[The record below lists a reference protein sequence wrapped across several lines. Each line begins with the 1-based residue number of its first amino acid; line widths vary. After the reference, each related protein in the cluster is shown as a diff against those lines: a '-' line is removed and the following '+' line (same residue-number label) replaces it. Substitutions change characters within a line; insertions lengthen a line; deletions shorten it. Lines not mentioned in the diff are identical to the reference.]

1 MADRVFKLMGSHSA
15 TERAKDDFY
24 QSSPEIANAL
34 FECVKAG
41 IKGNKVYA
49 AGLENTVIIDS
60 SVGTGTLLE
69 PLHHYVWYDIGYDI
83 ADRECTCGD
92 RIIIKDWLTVQPGDE
107 AKETWFYR
115 HPKIIVQ
122 NPPFKLAL
130 EFVQHSLELLDKGE
144 LLFSLHRLLFLE
156 GGERFGKLYGNK
168 QKPKYVFVFAKRV
181 SCIAPNVP
189 GKGQNAMCYA
199 WFMWQKG
206 FRGNTQIKWII
217 DGRIA

>member
-1 MADRVFKLMGSHSA
+1 MSDKVFKLLGAHST

-24 QSSPEIANAL
+24 QSSTEIANAL

-41 IKGNKVYA
+41 IKRNDLYA
-49 AGLENTVIIDS
+49 EGLEETVIIDS
-60 SVGTGTLLE
+60 SVGTGTLLK
-69 PLHHYVWYDIGYDI
+69 PFRYKCWSLIGYDI
-83 ADRECTCGD
+83 ADRGY
-92 RIIIKDWLTVQPGDE
+92 KFVSVQNWLTV
-107 AKETWFYR
+107 KEIPNPR
-115 HPKIIVQ
+115 NKPKVIVQ

-130 EFVQHSLELLDKGE
+130 EFVQHSLDLLNKGE

-168 QKPKYVFVFAKRV
+168 QKPKYVFVFANRV
-181 SCIAPNVP
+181 SCITPDIENK
-189 GKGQNAMCYA
+189 GKNAVCFA

-206 FRGNTQIKWII
+206 YRGSTQIKWII

>member
-34 FECVKAG
+34 FECVKTG
-41 IKGNKVYA
+41 VKRNKVYA

-60 SVGTGTLLE
+60 SAGTGVLLE
-69 PLHHYVWYDIGYDI
+69 PLYKSCWCQIGYDI
-83 ADRECTCGD
+83 ADRGYEHV
-92 RIIIKDWLTVQPGDE
+92 IIRDWFNVNTDMWK
-107 AKETWFYR
+107 KEIWFNR

-130 EFVQHSLELLDKGE
+130 EFVQHSLELLERGE
-144 LLFSLHRLLFLE
+144 LLFSLHRIQFLE
-156 GGERFGKLYGNK
+156 TRERFAKLYGNK
-168 QKPKYVFVFAKRV
+168 QKPKYVFIFANRV
-181 SCIAPNVP
+181 TCVAPGIPN
-189 GKGQNAMCYA
+189 KGQGAMCYA

>member
-34 FECVKAG
+34 FECVKTG
-41 IKGNKVYA
+41 IKGNKLYA
-49 AGLENTVIIDS
+49 EGLENTVIIDS
-60 SVGTGTLLE
+60 SVGTGVLLE
-69 PLHHYVWYDIGYDI
+69 PLYKSCWFQIGYDI
-83 ADRECTCGD
+83 ADRGYEHV
-92 RIIIKDWLTVQPGDE
+92 IIRDWFNVNTDMWK
-107 AKETWFYR
+107 KEIWFNR

-130 EFVQHSLELLDKGE
+130 EFVQHGLELLNKGE
-144 LLFSLHRLLFLE
+144 LLFSLHRILFLE
-156 GGERFGKLYGNK
+156 GRERFDKLYGNK

-181 SCIAPNVP
+181 SCITPDIENK
-189 GKGQNAMCYA
+189 GKNAVCFA

-217 DGRIA
+217 DGQIA

>member
-1 MADRVFKLMGSHSA
+1 MADRVFKLMGSHGA

-41 IKGNKVYA
+41 IKRNELYA
-49 AGLENTVIIDS
+49 EGLEETVIIDS

-69 PLHHYVWYDIGYDI
+69 PFRYKCWSLIGYDI
-83 ADRECTCGD
+83 ADRGY
-92 RIIIKDWLTVQPGDE
+92 KFVSVQDWLTV
-107 AKETWFYR
+107 KEIPN
-115 HPKIIVQ
+115 PKNNPKVIVQ

-130 EFVQHSLELLDKGE
+130 EFVQHSLELLNNGE

-181 SCIAPNVP
+181 SCIAPDVP
-189 GKGQNAMCYA
+189 SKGQNAMCYA

-217 DGRIA
+217 DGRTA

>member
-24 QSSPEIANAL
+24 QSSTEIANAL

-41 IKGNKVYA
+41 IKRNELYA
-49 AGLENTVIIDS
+49 EGLEETVIIDS

-69 PLHHYVWYDIGYDI
+69 PFRYKCWSLIGYDI
-83 ADRECTCGD
+83 ADRGY
-92 RIIIKDWLTVQPGDE
+92 KFVSVQDWLTV
-107 AKETWFYR
+107 KEIPNPR
-115 HPKIIVQ
+115 NKPKVIVQ

-130 EFVQHSLELLDKGE
+130 EFVQHGLELLNKGE
-144 LLFSLHRLLFLE
+144 LLFSLHRIQFLE
-156 GGERFGKLYGNK
+156 TRERFAKLYGNK
-168 QKPKYVFVFAKRV
+168 QKPKYVFVFANRV
-181 SCIAPNVP
+181 TCVAPGIPN
-189 GKGQNAMCYA
+189 KGQGAMCYA

>member
-34 FECVKAG
+34 FECVKTG

-49 AGLENTVIIDS
+49 TGLENTVIIDS
-60 SVGTGTLLE
+60 SVGTGVLLE
-69 PLHHYVWYDIGYDI
+69 PFKKVCWYFIGYDI
-83 ADRECTCGD
+83 ADRGYEKV
-92 RIIIKDWLTVQPGDE
+92 RVQDWLTVQPGDE
-107 AKETWFYR
+107 AKEIWYFR

-130 EFVQHSLELLDKGE
+130 EFVQHGLELLNKGE
-144 LLFSLHRLLFLE
+144 LLFSLHRIQFLE
-156 GGERFGKLYGNK
+156 TRERFAKLYGNK
-168 QKPKYVFVFAKRV
+168 QKPKYVFVFANRV
-181 SCIAPNVP
+181 TCVAPDVP
-189 GKGQNAMCYA
+189 NKGQGAMCYA

>member
-24 QSSPEIANAL
+24 QSSTEIANAL
-34 FECVKAG
+34 FECVKKG

-49 AGLENTVIIDS
+49 AGLENTVVIDS
-60 SVGTGTLLE
+60 SAGTGTLLE
-69 PLHHYVWYDIGYDI
+69 PLYKSCWFQIGYDI
-83 ADRECTCGD
+83 ADRGYE
-92 RIIIKDWLTVQPGDE
+92 RVIIRDWFNVNTDMWK
-107 AKETWFYR
+107 KEIWFGR

-130 EFVQHSLELLDKGE
+130 EFVQHGLELLDKGE

-181 SCIAPNVP
+181 SCIAPDVP
-189 GKGQNAMCYA
+189 GKGQGAMCYA

>member
-1 MADRVFKLMGSHSA
+1 MADRVFKLMGSHGA

-41 IKGNKVYA
+41 IKRNELYA
-49 AGLENTVIIDS
+49 EGLEETVIIDS

-69 PLHHYVWYDIGYDI
+69 PFRYKCWSLIGYDI
-83 ADRECTCGD
+83 ADRGYKFV
-92 RIIIKDWLTVQPGDE
+92 RVKDWLTVQPFDE
-107 AKETWFYR
+107 TKETWFYR

-130 EFVQHSLELLDKGE
+130 EFVQHGLELLNKGE
-144 LLFSLHRLLFLE
+144 LLFSLHRIQFLE
-156 GGERFGKLYGNK
+156 TRERFAKLYGNK
-168 QKPKYVFVFAKRV
+168 QKPKYVFVFANRV
-181 SCIAPNVP
+181 TCVAPDVP
-189 GKGQNAMCYA
+189 NKGQGAMCYA

>member
-49 AGLENTVIIDS
+49 AGLENTVVIDS
-60 SVGTGTLLE
+60 SAGTGVLLE
-69 PLHHYVWYDIGYDI
+69 PFKKVCWYQIGYDI
-83 ADRECTCGD
+83 ADRGCENV
-92 RIIIKDWLTVQPGDE
+92 RIQDWFSVDMREL
-107 AKETWFYR
+107 AKEIWFDR

-130 EFVQHSLELLDKGE
+130 EFVQHGLELLNKGE
-144 LLFSLHRLLFLE
+144 LLFSLHRIQFLE
-156 GGERFGKLYGNK
+156 SRERFAKLYGNK
-168 QKPKYVFVFAKRV
+168 QKPKYVFVFANRV
-181 SCIAPNVP
+181 TCVAPDVP
-189 GKGQNAMCYA
+189 NKGQGAMCYA

-206 FRGNTQIKWII
+206 FRGNTQIKWIV

>member
-49 AGLENTVIIDS
+49 AGLENTVVIDS
-60 SVGTGTLLE
+60 SAGTGVLLE
-69 PLHHYVWYDIGYDI
+69 PFKKVCWYQIGYDI
-83 ADRECTCGD
+83 VDRGCENV
-92 RIIIKDWLTVQPGDE
+92 RIQDWFSVDMREL
-107 AKETWFYR
+107 AKEIWFHR

-130 EFVQHSLELLDKGE
+130 EFVQHGLELLNKGE
-144 LLFSLHRLLFLE
+144 LLFSLHRIQFLE
-156 GGERFGKLYGNK
+156 SRERFAKLYGNK
-168 QKPKYVFVFAKRV
+168 QKPKYVFVFANRV
-181 SCIAPNVP
+181 TCVAPDVP
-189 GKGQNAMCYA
+189 NKGQGAMCYA

-206 FRGNTQIKWII
+206 FRGNTQIKWIV

>member
-24 QSSPEIANAL
+24 QSSPEIAHAL
-34 FECVKAG
+34 WRCIGYGMKNNRRTYPVFVDTLY
-41 IKGNKVYA
+41 V
-49 AGLENTVIIDS
+49 DS
-60 SVGTGTLLE
+60 SVGTGVLLHDIE
-69 PLHHYVWYDIGYDI
+69 EQYADTIGYDI
-83 ADRECTCGD
+83 VDRGYPD
-92 RIIIKDWLTVQPGDE
+92 VIIQDWLTV
-107 AKETWFYR
+107 KEIPNPR
-115 HPKIIVQ
+115 NKPKVIVQ

-130 EFVQHSLELLDKGE
+130 EFVQHGLELLNKGE

-181 SCIAPNVP
+181 SCIAPDVP
-189 GKGQNAMCYA
+189 NKGQNAMCYA

-217 DGRIA
+217 DGRIV

>member
-34 FECVKAG
+34 FECVKTG
-41 IKGNKVYA
+41 IKGNKLYA

-60 SVGTGTLLE
+60 SVGTGVLLE
-69 PLHHYVWYDIGYDI
+69 PFKNKLWCQIGYDI
-83 ADRECTCGD
+83 ADRGYENV
-92 RIIIKDWLTVQPGDE
+92 RVQDWFAVDMRELTK
-107 AKETWFYR
+107 AAWFHW

-130 EFVQHSLELLDKGE
+130 EFVQHGLELLNKGE

-168 QKPKYVFVFAKRV
+168 QKPKYVFVFPKRV

-189 GKGQNAMCYA
+189 NKGQNAMCYA

-217 DGRIA
+217 DGRIV

>member
-24 QSSPEIANAL
+24 MSSDDIAHALWKCIGYGMKNNSRTYPIFIDAL
-34 FECVKAG
+34 FV
-41 IKGNKVYA
+41 
-49 AGLENTVIIDS
+49 DS
-60 SVGTGTLLE
+60 SVGTGTLL
-69 PLHHYVWYDIGYDI
+69 HDIEEQYEDTLGYDI
-83 ADRECTCGD
+83 VDRGYPD
-92 RIIIKDWLTVQPGDE
+92 VIVQDWLTV
-107 AKETWFYR
+107 KEIPNPR
-115 HPKIIVQ
+115 NKPKIIVQ

-130 EFVQHSLELLDKGE
+130 EFVQHGLELLNKGE

-181 SCIAPNVP
+181 SCIAPDVP

>member
-1 MADRVFKLMGSHSA
+1 VSDKVFKLLGAHST

-41 IKGNKVYA
+41 IKRNKLYEE
-49 AGLENTVIIDS
+49 GLENTVVIDS

-69 PLHHYVWYDIGYDI
+69 PFKNKCWSLIGYDI
-83 ADRECTCGD
+83 ADRGYKHV
-92 RIIIKDWLTVQPGDE
+92 RVQDWLTVRPDDE

-115 HPKIIVQ
+115 YPKIIVQ

-130 EFVQHSLELLDKGE
+130 EFVQHGLELLNKGE
-144 LLFSLHRLLFLE
+144 LLFSLHRIQFLE
-156 GGERFGKLYGNK
+156 GLERFENLYKNK
-168 QKPKYVFVFAKRV
+168 YKRPKYVFIFTKRV
-181 SCIAPNVP
+181 SCITPDIEN
-189 GKGQNAMCYA
+189 KGQNAVCFA

>member
-34 FECVKAG
+34 FECVKTG
-41 IKGNKVYA
+41 IKGNKLYA

-60 SVGTGTLLE
+60 SVGTGVLLE
-69 PLHHYVWYDIGYDI
+69 PLYKSCWYQIGYDI
-83 ADRECTCGD
+83 ADRGYEHV
-92 RIIIKDWLTVQPGDE
+92 IIRDWFNVNTDMRK
-107 AKETWFYR
+107 KEIWFNR

-130 EFVQHSLELLDKGE
+130 EFVQHSLELLERGE

-181 SCIAPNVP
+181 SCIAPDVP
-189 GKGQNAMCYA
+189 SKGQNAMCYA

>member
-41 IKGNKVYA
+41 IKGNKVYDM
-49 AGLENTVIIDS
+49 GLENTVVIDS
-60 SVGTGTLLE
+60 SAGTGTLLE
-69 PLHHYVWYDIGYDI
+69 PLYKSCWFQIGYDI
-83 ADRECTCGD
+83 ADRGYEHV
-92 RIIIKDWLTVQPGDE
+92 IIRDWFNVNTDMWK
-107 AKETWFYR
+107 KEIWFGR

-130 EFVQHSLELLDKGE
+130 EFVQHGLELLDKGE

-181 SCIAPNVP
+181 SCIAPDVP
-189 GKGQNAMCYA
+189 GKGQGAMCYA

>member
-41 IKGNKVYA
+41 IKGNKLYA
-49 AGLENTVIIDS
+49 AGLENTVVIDS
-60 SVGTGTLLE
+60 SVGTGTLVE
-69 PLHHYVWYDIGYDI
+69 PFEKICRFQIGYDI
-83 ADRECTCGD
+83 ADRGYENV
-92 RIIIKDWLTVQPGDE
+92 RIQDWLTVWPGDE
-107 AKETWFYR
+107 AKEIWFHRY
-115 HPKIIVQ
+115 PKIIIQ

-130 EFVQHSLELLDKGE
+130 EFVLHGLELLNKGE
-144 LLFSLHRLLFLE
+144 LLFSLHRIQFLE
-156 GGERFGKLYGNK
+156 TRERFAKLYGNK
-168 QKPKYVFVFAKRV
+168 QKPKYAFIFANRV
-181 SCIAPNVP
+181 TCVAPDVP
-189 GKGQNAMCYA
+189 NKGQGAMCYA

>member
-41 IKGNKVYA
+41 IKGNKLYA
-49 AGLENTVIIDS
+49 DGFENTVVIDS
-60 SVGTGTLLE
+60 SVGTGVLLE
-69 PLHHYVWYDIGYDI
+69 PFENKRWCQVGYDI
-83 ADRECTCGD
+83 ADRGYEHV
-92 RIIIKDWLTVQPGDE
+92 IIRDWFNVNTDMWK
-107 AKETWFYR
+107 KEVWFGR

-181 SCIAPNVP
+181 SCIAPDVP

>member
-34 FECVKAG
+34 FECVNAG

-49 AGLENTVIIDS
+49 AGLGSTVIIDS
-60 SVGTGTLLE
+60 SVGTGVLLKPFE
-69 PLHHYVWYDIGYDI
+69 NKRWCQIGYDI
-83 ADRECTCGD
+83 TDRGYENVRILDWFSVDRCELGEAD
-92 RIIIKDWLTVQPGDE
+92 
-107 AKETWFYR
+107 WFNQ

-130 EFVQHSLELLDKGE
+130 EFVQHGLELLNKGE
-144 LLFSLHRLLFLE
+144 LLFSLHRIQFLE
-156 GGERFGKLYGNK
+156 TRERFAKLYGNK
-168 QKPKYVFVFAKRV
+168 QKPKYVFVFANRV
-181 SCIAPNVP
+181 TCVAPDVP
-189 GKGQNAMCYA
+189 NKGQGAMCYA

-206 FRGNTQIKWII
+206 FRGNTQIKWIV

>member
-34 FECVKAG
+34 FECVKTG
-41 IKGNKVYA
+41 VKRNKVYA

-60 SVGTGTLLE
+60 SVGTGVLLE
-69 PLHHYVWYDIGYDI
+69 PLYKSCWYQIGYDV
-83 ADRECTCGD
+83 ADRGYEHV
-92 RIIIKDWLTVQPGDE
+92 IIRDWFNVNTDMWK
-107 AKETWFYR
+107 KEIWFNR

-130 EFVQHSLELLDKGE
+130 EFVQHSLELLERGE

-189 GKGQNAMCYA
+189 NKGQNAMCYA

>member
-1 MADRVFKLMGSHSA
+1 MSDKVFKLLGAHST

-41 IKGNKVYA
+41 IKRNDLYA
-49 AGLENTVIIDS
+49 EGLEETVIIDS

-69 PLHHYVWYDIGYDI
+69 PFRYKCWSLIGYDI
-83 ADRECTCGD
+83 ADRGYKFVS
-92 RIIIKDWLTVQPGDE
+92 IQNWLTV
-107 AKETWFYR
+107 KEIPNPR
-115 HPKIIVQ
+115 NKPKVIVQ

-130 EFVQHSLELLDKGE
+130 EFVQHSLELLNNGE
-144 LLFSLHRLLFLE
+144 LLFSLHRIQFLE
-156 GGERFGKLYGNK
+156 GLERFENLYKNK
-168 QKPKYVFVFAKRV
+168 YKRPKYVFIFTKRV
-181 SCIAPNVP
+181 SCITPDIENK
-189 GKGQNAMCYA
+189 GKNAVCFA

-206 FRGNTQIKWII
+206 YRGSTQIKWII

>member
-49 AGLENTVIIDS
+49 AGLENTVVIDS
-60 SVGTGTLLE
+60 SVGTGVLLE
-69 PLHHYVWYDIGYDI
+69 SFKNKCWSLIGYDI
-83 ADRECTCGD
+83 ADRGYKFV
-92 RIIIKDWLTVQPGDE
+92 RVQDWLTVQPGDE

-130 EFVQHSLELLDKGE
+130 EFVQHGLELLNKGE
-144 LLFSLHRLLFLE
+144 LLFSLHRIQFLE
-156 GGERFGKLYGNK
+156 TRERFAKLYGNK
-168 QKPKYVFVFAKRV
+168 QKPKYVFVFANRV
-181 SCIAPNVP
+181 TCVAPDVP
-189 GKGQNAMCYA
+189 NKGQGAMCYA

>member
-34 FECVKAG
+34 FECVKVG
-41 IKGNKVYA
+41 IKGNKLYA
-49 AGLENTVIIDS
+49 EGLEKTVIIDS
-60 SVGTGTLLE
+60 SAGTGVLLE
-69 PLHHYVWYDIGYDI
+69 PFENKSWLQIGYDI
-83 ADRECTCGD
+83 ADRGYEHV
-92 RIIIKDWLTVQPGDE
+92 IIRDWFNVNADMWK
-107 AKETWFYR
+107 KEIWFNR

-130 EFVQHSLELLDKGE
+130 EFVQHSLELLERGE

-181 SCIAPNVP
+181 SCIAPDVP
-189 GKGQNAMCYA
+189 SKGQNAMCYA

>member
-41 IKGNKVYA
+41 IKGNKLYA

-60 SVGTGTLLE
+60 SAGTGVLLE
-69 PLHHYVWYDIGYDI
+69 PFKNNRWYKIGYDI
-83 ADRECTCGD
+83 ADRGYENVRIQDWFSVD
-92 RIIIKDWLTVQPGDE
+92 RYELDKARWLPRQPE
-107 AKETWFYR
+107 
-115 HPKIIVQ
+115 IIVQ

-130 EFVQHSLELLDKGE
+130 EFVQHGLELLNKGE
-144 LLFSLHRLLFLE
+144 LLFSLHRIQFLE
-156 GGERFGKLYGNK
+156 TRERFAKLYGNK
-168 QKPKYVFVFAKRV
+168 QKPKYVFVFANRV
-181 SCIAPNVP
+181 TCVAPDVP
-189 GKGQNAMCYA
+189 NKGQGAMCYA